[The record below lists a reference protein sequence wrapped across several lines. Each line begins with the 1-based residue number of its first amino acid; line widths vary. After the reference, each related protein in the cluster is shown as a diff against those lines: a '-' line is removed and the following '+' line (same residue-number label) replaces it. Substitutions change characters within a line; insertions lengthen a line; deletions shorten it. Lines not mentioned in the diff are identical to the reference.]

1 LTDQPS
7 PAPTP
12 PADWYPDPGG
22 AWDYRY
28 WNGHSWT
35 AHVSRAG
42 VAYIDP
48 QTAHLPTGGQRVDPV
63 VREDEP
69 DDDERQLLAQ
79 IGAGELPVVTDPPI
93 LTRRREAV
101 HGIFRVE
108 LLAGDDSSDDSS
120 DDTAGAWEGQPD
132 RGAVQDAGLLVVTS
146 RRTIF
151 TGRRRAEVRHD
162 RLDDLR
168 RDGDVLVLRA
178 ARGPARR
185 FRFAAGSSP
194 AVAAALVDAARL
206 RSS

>member
-1 LTDQPS
+1 MTDQPS

-48 QTAHLPTGGQRVDPV
+48 QTAHLPTGEQRVDPV
-63 VREDEP
+63 VQEDEP
-69 DDDERQLLAQ
+69 DDDERRLLAQ
-79 IGAGELPVVTDPPI
+79 IGAGELPVVSDPPI

-101 HGIFRVE
+101 HGVFRVE
-108 LLAGDDSSDDSS
+108 LLADEGDD
-120 DDTAGAWEGQPD
+120 
-132 RGAVQDAGLLVVTS
+132 AVQDAGLLVVTS
-146 RRTIF
+146 RRTVF

-168 RDGDVLVLRA
+168 RDGDVLLLRA
-178 ARGPARR
+178 ARGPERR
-185 FRFAAGSSP
+185 FRFTAGSSP
-194 AVAAALVDAARL
+194 AVAAALVDAGRL
-206 RSS
+206 RSP